1 MTYTC
6 ISNCYFISEALL
18 CRLLVCSINSANFE
32 TVIRERISSM
42 GKNKYI
48 SDSELDKTSAFIT
61 QAMRKHQTTNK
72 DSHQM
77 LPIRECLFI
86 SFSGQDLEL
95 ENTKGKV

>member
-1 MTYTC
+1 MV
-6 ISNCYFISEALL
+6 SN
-18 CRLLVCSINSANFE
+18 
-32 TVIRERISSM
+32 M

-61 QAMRKHQTTNK
+61 QAMRRHQTTNK
-72 DSHQM
+72 NSREM

-95 ENTKGKV
+95 EDTKGIG